1 MKDKAALRSIAMQDK
16 PDDEQSMRNA
26 GECTCHH
33 ADRSHHGIATCQHK
47 YAFSD
52 CRISALEAEIERL
65 RKLVPSAYNEGFNEG
80 MKEAGSYH
88 GGKTWLEH
96 PKARAALGKDAP

>member
-33 ADRSHHGIATCQHK
+33 ADRSRHGIATCQHK
-47 YAFSD
+47 YALSD

-65 RKLVPSAYNEGFNEG
+65 REALSKLLTLTEFELGEENLNRNPWKRNINR
-80 MKEAGSYH
+80 
-88 GGKTWLEH
+88 
-96 PKARAALGKDAP
+96 ARAALGKDAP

>member
-33 ADRSHHGIATCQHK
+33 ADRSHHGIATCQRK
-47 YAFSD
+47 YALSD

-65 RKLVPSAYNEGFNEG
+65 REALSKLLTLTEFELGEENLNRNPWKRNINR
-80 MKEAGSYH
+80 
-88 GGKTWLEH
+88 
-96 PKARAALGKDAP
+96 ARAALGKDAP

>member
-65 RKLVPSAYNEGFNEG
+65 REALSKLLTLTEFELGEENLNRNPWKRNINR
-80 MKEAGSYH
+80 
-88 GGKTWLEH
+88 
-96 PKARAALGKDAP
+96 ARAALGKDAP